1 MLQKNS
7 VGPHRAREDARMST
21 KGKKIGTSKRSMTC
35 SFCFKK
41 GHTKRKCESKI
52 RHDRDPDSYMPSSA
66 SEEEDEDMDH
76 EVPDDDDD
84 VDDAPSVWMGGDG
97 DVDGDVDAEEEDGD
111 AFASILLSM
120 GQQKVRDSVVFS

>member
-1 MLQKNS
+1 M
-7 VGPHRAREDARMST
+7 
-21 KGKKIGTSKRSMTC
+21 
-35 SFCFKK
+35 
-41 GHTKRKCESKI
+41 

-76 EVPDDDDD
+76 EVSDDEDD

-97 DVDGDVDAEEEDGD
+97 DVDAEDVDGDVDAEEEDGD

-120 GQQKVRDSVVFS
+120 GATKSQGQRCVQLGLWLDHLSAGNVANDHRYHFESSQLLGGIL